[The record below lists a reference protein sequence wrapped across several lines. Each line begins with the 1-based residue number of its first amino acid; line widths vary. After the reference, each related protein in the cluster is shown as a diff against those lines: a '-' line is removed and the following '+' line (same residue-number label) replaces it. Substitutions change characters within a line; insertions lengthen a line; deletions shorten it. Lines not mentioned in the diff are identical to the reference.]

1 MEPCWEAI
9 ASIVAPAARGTWSR
23 DDTVRMAA
31 QHRGVF
37 EGLRLG
43 DAELAGFEMERHLR
57 AELARLAGGEDP
69 DGPPSRFFA

>member
-1 MEPCWEAI
+1 MLAVDCVLGRTGRRRQVDVE
-9 ASIVAPAARGTWSR
+9 
-23 DDTVRMAA
+23 DTARMAA
-31 QHRGVF
+31 QHRAVF

-57 AELARLAGGEDP
+57 AELARLVGGDDA